1 MRDDTALNSFL
12 NTLPGWLIELRK
24 MQEAKAESKA
34 QRETQAS
41 QFAQQMGLSNK
52 QFIEMKDQF
61 TRGLA
66 AQANQ
71 QRNTIKSN
79 ANNAIFSMF
88 GPTDAINVGDDGSIS
103 MNKESFPEI
112 QPTGDISGS
121 YGMTGSGDVG
131 ADLKRMMDIQN
142 AINRGNTT
150 QQVKQGVPMAM
161 PPTLAQLAQQ
171 AAMGHE
177 KSMQD
182 TSIAS
187 NERMQDTGIASQE
200 RMQGRTIDTQKEQF
214 GQQMQLERDQLDQRE
229 RMAYADMANANR
241 LQDKQLQ
248 AASQQQLAAIQ
259 ARRNELDQTY
269 SQDVKKMD
277 RGYDYQR
284 EATRGDQAFQTN
296 IMNQQY
302 QNELGKMGASF
313 GYQQQATAGDQ
324 AFQSSMADKQNQQQM
339 NVLDKQGLQQS
350 NILTQQGNQ
359 AKDFRATDPR
369 YPLDVSAT
377 QGALSSQDAYQQIS
391 TFPNRTHK
399 TNRQLVNDVQRMYE
413 LATQYRIQ
421 IPDYVLKSIK
431 SKTKKIT
438 GWGGTGDYFD
448 GTRKSVRESRKAIEE
463 LNRSL
468 AGAAG
473 LLQQTQ

>member
-1 MRDDTALNSFL
+1 MRDDTAMNNFL

-71 QRNTIKSN
+71 QRNAIKSN
-79 ANNAIFSMF
+79 ANNAIFSMY
-88 GPTDAINVGDDGSIS
+88 GPTDAFNVGDDGSIS

-112 QPTGDISGS
+112 QPTGDIGGS
-121 YGMTGSGDVG
+121 YGVPGSGDVG
-131 ADLKRMMDIQN
+131 ADLKQMMDIQN

-150 QQVKQGVPMAM
+150 QQVKQGVPVAT
-161 PPTLAQLAQQ
+161 PPTLAQLAQE
-171 AAMGHE
+171 AAMEHE
-177 KSMQD
+177 KSVQN

-187 NERMQDTGIASQE
+187 NE

-214 GQQMQLERDQLDQRE
+214 GQQMQLERDQLDQGE

-248 AASQQQLAAIQ
+248 AASQQQLVAIQ

-269 SQDVKKMD
+269 SQDVKKMN

-284 EATRGDQAFQTN
+284 EATGGDQAFQTN

-302 QNELGKMGASF
+302 QNELGKMGAGF
-313 GYQQQATAGDQ
+313 GYQQEATAGDQ
-324 AFQSSMADKQNQQQM
+324 AFQSSMVDKQNQQQM